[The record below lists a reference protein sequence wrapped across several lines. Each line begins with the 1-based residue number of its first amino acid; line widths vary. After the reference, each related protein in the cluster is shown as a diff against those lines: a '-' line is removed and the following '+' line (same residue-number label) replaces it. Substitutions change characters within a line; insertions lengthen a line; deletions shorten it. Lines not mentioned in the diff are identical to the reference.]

1 MEIEHTSRRLEVKKY
16 LVDTH
21 AIKRKLADHVA
32 LVHRELVDISDQSA
46 CPSTVFMGCFADI
59 ASNRDLA
66 LSLGG
71 GFSVEVRGTYTQYH
85 RIASTQVFFS
95 LRSLTF
101 SLFFTLK

>member
-21 AIKRKLADHVA
+21 AIKRKLADHVP

-71 GFSVEVRGTYTQYH
+71 GFFGGGTLYLYA
-85 RIASTQVFFS
+85 I
-95 LRSLTF
+95 
-101 SLFFTLK
+101 